1 MTTEK
6 ERQSVLRTTKV
17 RAALKG
23 DNSWIQLRN
32 QSEPEED
39 EEKPWLA
46 EVRARRI
53 NNDISEPDDDKTS
66 SEQQPAPSNSTDRS
80 KTSGYLIRGVFT
92 KTDTKPAASSS
103 NGYIGTSGFTKKP
116 SEEYKK
122 IAPHTVRTAVERT
135 QPSEPSV
142 SAEEQERRT
151 EAASKTLNNSA
162 RKQRSYV
169 MSAAKKY
176 ESTPE
181 NIDNSPPA
189 IAFIAKRV
197 VISDDDDTGSVQ
209 LHTLTLSEE
218 MSVDEPIP
226 PESSPAASESK
237 PRPKPELVPKQSDTL
252 IALSDTLMS
261 TPESISKKPVTQI
274 TPPVPET
281 KVSKPEPN
289 PKTSVSLPNTQASTI
304 APVAALKEPAAPEPK
319 PASPPKPSVSL
330 TNTQASTIAPVAA
343 LKEPAAP
350 EPKPASPPKPSV
362 SLTNTQASTIAPVPA
377 LKKPATTEPKPASP
391 PKPSATEPVAPAVPA
406 VKQVPSTTPEPK
418 PKLEATPKASIPK
431 PVETTST
438 LNDNDLLDLSE
449 STPPKLVNPIPT
461 TTDQL
466 AGGSLLKTE
475 KTKESLDLLA
485 VDIIPIDTNTDKLST
500 NKTNTKTDITQT
512 VVQTKKDVKDVK
524 STQENLVNPVPT
536 STDLLIGGTK
546 QNLVNPVPTTTDL
559 LIGGSLPQTK
569 KTSESLDLL
578 AYDVIPIDTNKD
590 KLSTD
595 KTQSKVETTTTII
608 QTKTVQEGSVDPFDP
623 FPIVKE
629 STKSSVELFDPLLSN
644 SNNSQQQQTVTV
656 TFEQKSSKTSSPWD
670 KWAVPTIDN
679 ATEDSEPESEPEP
692 EDNINTVYTRTE
704 ESSIPALD
712 TESKKNVVYV
722 KSYVNSSDLP
732 RFSTRRYDNEYDYVT
747 SSSSSYAYSSPSSA
761 ETMSACTYC
770 GGLVGNNSK
779 ITIDHLNISCHPECF
794 KCGICSKPMGDFIH
808 SMFWHCG
815 MVHCESCYANV
826 I

>member
-304 APVAALKEPAAPEPK
+304 APVAALKEPAAP
-319 PASPPKPSVSL
+319 
-330 TNTQASTIAPVAA
+330 
-343 LKEPAAP
+343 
-350 EPKPASPPKPSV
+350 
-362 SLTNTQASTIAPVPA
+362 
-377 LKKPATTEPKPASP
+377 EPKPASP

-747 SSSSSYAYSSPSSA
+747 SSSSSYAYSSPSSDYDYVTSSSSSYAYSSPSSA